1 MLNLIAII
9 YFSLQALNYNRS
21 LKLISQ
27 PVDNFTVATFI
38 YIVIAYLLTE
48 CANIVNIYIIFAN
61 LENTKDK
68 TWIFLT
74 KNLLVEMGH
83 AF

>member
-9 YFSLQALNYNRS
+9 YFSLQAFNYNRS

-61 LENTKDK
+61 LENT
-68 TWIFLT
+68 
-74 KNLLVEMGH
+74 
-83 AF
+83 